1 MSSRSSFITSL
12 APLCIIGG
20 LLYAALY
27 IKPAGGGTALTPPVI
42 APRDHFYAMVQPAGG
57 PLWAVGNDGKVVR
70 GDGRGRWQV
79 QTSGTR
85 AHLQSVDAW
94 DAAHALAVGNEGT
107 VLSTGDGGQ
116 TWVKAEAPVSATA
129 NKLMRVQTLPD
140 GQAVAVG
147 EFNTVLLGSAYGRQW
162 VRLTP
167 EEDVAW
173 YGLAVRGSRIT
184 VAGEFGRLMQSDD
197 LGRSWRAITTPTE
210 AHLTAVAFGD
220 ERRGVA
226 VGLNGTVLLSED
238 GGRSWQAVGQGG
250 EEHLY
255 DVSWDGRRFVACGDR
270 GLLLESVDGRA
281 WKALDAALGE
291 ARNFLWFSRVVP
303 GAEGLLLAGATLGV
317 IHGER
322 FVSLV
327 SEAAGASGPAS
338 ATSR

>member
-27 IKPAGGGTALTPPVI
+27 IKPAGGGTALEPPVI
-42 APRDHFYAMVQPAGG
+42 APRDHFYAMVEAAAGQF
-57 PLWAVGNDGKVVR
+57 WAVGNDGKVVL
-70 GDGRGRWQV
+70 GNGRGRWQV
-79 QTSGTR
+79 QASGTR
-85 AHLQSVDAW
+85 AHLQAVDAW
-94 DAAHALAVGNEGT
+94 DARHALAVGNEGT

-116 TWVKAEAPVSATA
+116 TWVKADAPVSATA
-129 NKLMRVQTLPD
+129 NKLMRVQALPD

-147 EFNTVLLGSAYGRQW
+147 EFNTVLLGSAYGRHW
-162 VRLTP
+162 ERLTP
-167 EEDVAW
+167 ELDVAW

-184 VAGEFGRLMQSDD
+184 VAGEFGRVMQSDD
-197 LGRSWRAITTPTE
+197 LGRNWRAITTPTE
-210 AHLTAVAFGD
+210 AHLTAVAFAD

-238 GGRSWQAVGQGG
+238 GGRSWLPVGQGG

-270 GLLLESVDGRA
+270 GLLLESADGRA

-291 ARNFLWFSRVVP
+291 ARNFLWFSRVAP
-303 GAEGLLLAGATLGV
+303 GSDGLLLAGATLGV
-317 IHGER
+317 IRGER
-322 FVSLV
+322 FISLAG
-327 SEAAGASGPAS
+327 EAAGTSGPAS
-338 ATSR
+338 AAPR

>member
-27 IKPAGGGTALTPPVI
+27 IKPAGGGTALEPPVI
-42 APRDHFYAMVQPAGG
+42 APRDHFYAMVEAAAGQF
-57 PLWAVGNDGKVVR
+57 WAVGNDGKVVL
-70 GDGRGRWQV
+70 GNGRGRWQV
-79 QTSGTR
+79 QASGTR
-85 AHLQSVDAW
+85 AHLQAVDAW
-94 DAAHALAVGNEGT
+94 DARHALAVGNEGT

-116 TWVKAEAPVSATA
+116 TWVKADAPVSATA
-129 NKLMRVQTLPD
+129 NKLMRVQALPD

-147 EFNTVLLGSAYGRQW
+147 EFNTVLLGSAYGRHW
-162 VRLTP
+162 ERLTP
-167 EEDVAW
+167 ELDVAW

-184 VAGEFGRLMQSDD
+184 VAGEFGRVMQSDD
-197 LGRSWRAITTPTE
+197 LGRNWRAITTPTE
-210 AHLTAVAFGD
+210 AHLTAVAFAD

-238 GGRSWQAVGQGG
+238 GGRSWLPVGQGG

-291 ARNFLWFSRVVP
+291 ARNFLWFSRVAP
-303 GAEGLLLAGATLGV
+303 GSDGLLLAGATLGV
-317 IHGER
+317 IRGER
-322 FVSLV
+322 FISLAG
-327 SEAAGASGPAS
+327 EAAGTSGPAS
-338 ATSR
+338 AAPR

>member
-27 IKPAGGGTALTPPVI
+27 IKPAGGGTALEPPVI

-57 PLWAVGNDGKVVR
+57 PLWAVGNDGKVVL
-70 GDGRGRWQV
+70 GDGQGRWQV
-79 QTSGTR
+79 QASGTR

-94 DAAHALAVGNEGT
+94 DARHALAVGNDGT

-116 TWVKAEAPVSATA
+116 TWLKADAPVSATA
-129 NKLMRVQTLPD
+129 NKLMRVQVLPD
-140 GQAVAVG
+140 GAAVAVG

-162 VRLTP
+162 TRLTP
-167 EEDVAW
+167 EQDVAW

-197 LGRSWRAITTPTE
+197 LGRSWRPALSPTE
-210 AHLTAVAFGD
+210 AHLTAVAFAD
-220 ERRGVA
+220 EQRGVA

-238 GGRSWQAVGQGG
+238 AGRSWQAVGQGG

-255 DVSWDGRRFVACGDR
+255 DVIWDGRRFVACGDR
-270 GLLLESVDGRA
+270 GVLLESVDGRA

-303 GAEGLLLAGATLGV
+303 GADGLLLSGATLGA
-317 IHGER
+317 IRGDR
-322 FVSLV
+322 FISL
-327 SEAAGASGPAS
+327 AGASGPAS
-338 ATSR
+338 AASR

>member
-27 IKPAGGGTALTPPVI
+27 IKPAGGGTALEPPVI
-42 APRDHFYAMVQPAGG
+42 APRDHFYALVQPAGG
-57 PLWAVGNDGKVVR
+57 PLWAVGNDGKVVL
-70 GDGRGRWQV
+70 GDGQGRWQV
-79 QTSGTR
+79 QASGTR

-94 DAAHALAVGNEGT
+94 DARHALAVGNDGT

-116 TWVKAEAPVSATA
+116 TWQKADAPVSATA
-129 NKLMRVQTLPD
+129 NKLMRVQVLPD
-140 GQAVAVG
+140 GAAVAVG

-162 VRLTP
+162 TRLTP
-167 EEDVAW
+167 EQDVAW

-197 LGRSWRAITTPTE
+197 LGRSWRAISSPTE
-210 AHLTAVAFGD
+210 AHLTAVAFSD
-220 ERRGVA
+220 EQRGVA

-238 GGRSWQAVGQGG
+238 AGRSWQAVGQGG

-270 GLLLESVDGRA
+270 GLLLESADGRA

-303 GAEGLLLAGATLGV
+303 GADGLLLSGATLGV
-317 IHGER
+317 IRGER
-322 FVSLV
+322 FISL
-327 SEAAGASGPAS
+327 AGVPGPAS
-338 ATSR
+338 AASR

>member
-27 IKPAGGGTALTPPVI
+27 IKPAGGGTALEPPVI

-57 PLWAVGNDGKVVR
+57 PLWAVGNDGKVVL
-70 GDGRGRWQV
+70 GDGQGRWQV
-79 QTSGTR
+79 QASGTR

-94 DAAHALAVGNEGT
+94 DARHALAVGNDGT

-116 TWVKAEAPVSATA
+116 TWLKADAPVSATA
-129 NKLMRVQTLPD
+129 NKLMRVQVLPD
-140 GQAVAVG
+140 GAAVAVG

-162 VRLTP
+162 TRLTP
-167 EEDVAW
+167 EQDVAW

-197 LGRSWRAITTPTE
+197 LGRSWRPSHSPTE
-210 AHLTAVAFGD
+210 AHLTAVAFAD
-220 ERRGVA
+220 EQRGVA

-238 GGRSWQAVGQGG
+238 AGRSWQAVGQGG

-255 DVSWDGRRFVACGDR
+255 DVIWDGRRFVACGDR
-270 GLLLESVDGRA
+270 GVLLESVDGRA
-281 WKALDAALGE
+281 WKALDAALGD

-303 GAEGLLLAGATLGV
+303 GADGLLLSGATLGA
-317 IHGER
+317 IRGDR
-322 FVSLV
+322 FISL
-327 SEAAGASGPAS
+327 AGASGPAS
-338 ATSR
+338 AASR